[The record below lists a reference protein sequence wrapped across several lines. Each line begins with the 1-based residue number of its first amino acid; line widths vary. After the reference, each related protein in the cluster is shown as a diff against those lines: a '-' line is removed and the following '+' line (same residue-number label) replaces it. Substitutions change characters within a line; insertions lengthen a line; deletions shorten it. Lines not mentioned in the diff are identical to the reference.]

1 MGLFNRKKKEAKAEK
16 TEAKTGKTEINT
28 NTEPEKAQEPAKAP
42 QAQGLEGATPAQP
55 YIEAAGFTIVSKS
68 ILNGTSKLKWLFRHD
83 NGQGNGWIAFGDSDT
98 QEYVDNPDNMA
109 VVDYNELI
117 KIEPAAANVY
127 YLPFGADLEFRADGT
142 GSYFVDTAT
151 GEEIREQVLP
161 PLRAIFE
168 KNLKFLNKETY
179 PEEFFRGLFQK
190 GSIQEPYVLGKA
202 DFPTGEIVLSDPIV
216 YLGTQYMVTLEQ
228 KIPAGS
234 YPVELC
240 ICHSEQVGVRIAAA
254 RLIISSQEPVRHEIA
269 MPKGSSKE
277 DLGKPGVWA
286 FFGVDNGLACFTDAK
301 VAVKYREFISGWKR
315 ENPGKNEYFEYF
327 AYFFQKS
334 YEKHPSLQRESGDFL
349 LWQMPGTGD
358 RLAMFASGMGDGI
371 YSGYWGIDREGK
383 VTELV
388 VPFINPEFL

>member
-42 QAQGLEGATPAQP
+42 QAQGIEGATPAQP

-179 PEEFFRGLFQK
+179 PEEFFRSLFQK
-190 GSIQEPYVLGKA
+190 GGIQEPYVLGKA

>member
-16 TEAKTGKTEINT
+16 TEVKAEKAEAKTEAPKEGTAPGPAPK
-28 NTEPEKAQEPAKAP
+28 EPAEA
-42 QAQGLEGATPAQP
+42 PAQP

-109 VVDYNELI
+109 VVDFNELA
-117 KIEPAAANVY
+117 KIEPAVVNVY
-127 YLPFGADLEFRADGT
+127 YMPFGADLEFRTDGT

-151 GEEIREQVLP
+151 GQEIREQVLP

-190 GSIQEPYVLGKA
+190 GGIQEPYLLGKA

-216 YLGTQYMVTLEQ
+216 YLGSQYMVTLEQ

-234 YPVELC
+234 YSVELC

-254 RLIISSQEPVRHEIA
+254 RLIVSGQEPVRHEIA

-286 FFGVDNGLACFTDAK
+286 FFGVDNGLACFTDAR
-301 VAVKYREFISGWKR
+301 VAEKYREFINGWKR
-315 ENPGKNEYFEYF
+315 DNPGKNEYFEYF

-334 YEKHPSLQRESGDFL
+334 FEQHPTLQRESGDFL

-371 YSGYWGIDREGK
+371 YSGYWGIDKDGQ
-383 VTELV
+383 VAELV

>member
-42 QAQGLEGATPAQP
+42 QAQGIEGATPAQP

>member
-42 QAQGLEGATPAQP
+42 QAQGTQGATPAQP

-190 GSIQEPYVLGKA
+190 GGIQEPYVLGKA

-216 YLGTQYMVTLEQ
+216 YLGTQYMVTLER

-254 RLIISSQEPVRHEIA
+254 RLIISSQEAVRHEIA

-286 FFGVDNGLACFTDAK
+286 FFGVDNGLACFTDAR

>member
-42 QAQGLEGATPAQP
+42 QAQGIEGATPAQP

-286 FFGVDNGLACFTDAK
+286 FFGVDNGLACFTDAR

>member
-42 QAQGLEGATPAQP
+42 QAQGIEGATPAQP

-190 GSIQEPYVLGKA
+190 GGIQEPYVLGKA

-286 FFGVDNGLACFTDAK
+286 FFGVDNGLACFTDAR

>member
-28 NTEPEKAQEPAKAP
+28 NTEPEKAPEPAKAS
-42 QAQGLEGATPAQP
+42 QAQGTQGATPAQP

-190 GSIQEPYVLGKA
+190 GGIQEPYVLGKA

-254 RLIISSQEPVRHEIA
+254 WLIISSQEPVRHEIA

-286 FFGVDNGLACFTDAK
+286 FFGVDNGLACFTDAR
-301 VAVKYREFISGWKR
+301 VAVKYREFISGCKR
-315 ENPGKNEYFEYF
+315 DNPGKNEYFEYF

-358 RLAMFASGMGDGI
+358 RLAMFESCMGDGI

>member
-1 MGLFNRKKKEAKAEK
+1 MGLFNRNKKEAKAEK

-42 QAQGLEGATPAQP
+42 QAQGIEGATPAQP

-286 FFGVDNGLACFTDAK
+286 FFGVDNGLACFTDAR